1 MKATHL
7 GLAAGLALPLLAA
20 ADARAQATGVIAGRV
35 TDKTGG
41 TIAGAR
47 VEAIGPTRAAAA
59 TDAGGAYRIAGL
71 TPGSYTVLITKDK
84 FAPFTRSDF
93 TVTAVG
99 VTALDATLEVAP
111 LEESATVESERP
123 LGLNPTESAGAIVL
137 KDEDLDALPDDPDEL
152 ADALRALAG
161 PAAGPSGGQMFIDGF
176 SSGRLPAKATIR
188 EIRLNMNPFS
198 AEYDRL
204 GFGRIEI
211 LTKPGTD
218 HLRGGT
224 SFEFM
229 DEQLNSRN
237 PFAVN
242 RPPYQRREWSG
253 NLGGPLSKKAS
264 FLADFERRAIDNND
278 LINATVLDSSLDPVL
293 LNVAVLAPQLRTTGS
308 ARLDAQLGKHTLSA
322 RYAFLESSH
331 DRAGIGGFSLPER
344 AYRSSHRQD
353 TFHLIETLLLSDHV
367 VNETRVLYDRE
378 RDRRQGDNSVPTTQ
392 VLEAFT
398 SGGSSIGLAHNDED
412 RIEIHNITTWSAGAH
427 SVRAG
432 VRLRGARVDDF
443 ADGNFGGTV
452 TFGGGVGPLLDAAN
466 RVVLGPDGAPVMVTL
481 TSLERYRRTLLFEEM
496 GLSAAEIR
504 ARGGGATQLRIAGG
518 DPQARVEQWDVAPFV
533 QDDWKIASNFI
544 LSLGL
549 RYENQTNIR
558 SDRNFAP
565 RVAFAWSAGGGNER
579 PHTVVRGG
587 FGIFYERFGYDL
599 TLNAHRFDGATQRQ
613 FLVNSPAV
621 LDRIDFTREGA
632 MGVPSVAELGGL
644 GLPQTLRR
652 VAPDLQATQTI
663 QSSLSFEQLLPG
675 NLTFSVTAVST
686 RLRQMLRSRNITAPR
701 AGEARPP
708 HSDTVYQY
716 ESTGRFDQDQ
726 LIVGLNSRTS
736 GTLTLFARY
745 FLGRARSDSDGSGS
759 FPADQHDPG
768 ADYGPAAVDARH
780 RVTVGG
786 SVRLPGNLR
795 VSPLVIY
802 SSPSPFN
809 ITTGRDNNGDTL
821 FTDRPAYA
829 TDPHAPGVV
838 ETPWGLLDPNP
849 RPGQTIVPHNL
860 GRGGSFLMVNLRVRK
875 TIGFGTRPEAA
886 AAEGGERRDGDT
898 RGGRRGRERSDQ
910 VVVPGGDGRPL
921 RVPGRRPES
930 RVTLSFSVTAQN
942 LFNHVNP
949 GPPVGSL
956 SSPFFGKPVA
966 TAAAFGS
973 SAGAS
978 AVGNRRIELQARLEF

>member
-1 MKATHL
+1 MKTARL
-7 GLAAGLALPLLAA
+7 AFAAGLTLWLFGAA
-20 ADARAQATGVIAGRV
+20 EARGQATGVIAGHV
-35 TDKTGG
+35 TDRTGG

-47 VEAIGPTRAAAA
+47 VEAIGPARAAAT
-59 TDAGGAYRIAGL
+59 TDAAGAYRIVGL
-71 TPGSYTVLITKDK
+71 TPGSYTVLVTKNR
-84 FAPFTRSDF
+84 FAPFTRADV
-93 TVTAVG
+93 TVTSVG
-99 VTALDATLEVAP
+99 VTALDATLELAP
-111 LEESATVESERP
+111 LEETATVESEKP
-123 LGLNPTESAGAIVL
+123 LGLEPTESAGAIVL
-137 KDEDLDALPDDPDEL
+137 RGEDLDALPDDPDEM

-176 SSGRLPAKATIR
+176 SSGRLPPKATIR
-188 EIRLNMNPFS
+188 EIRLNVNPFS

-229 DEQLNSRN
+229 DDKLNSRN

-242 RPPYQRREWSG
+242 RPPFQRREWAG

-278 LINATVLDSSLDPVL
+278 LINATILDASLDPVL

-308 ARLDAQLGKHTLSA
+308 ARLDAQVGKHTLTA
-322 RYAFLESSH
+322 RYAFLESRH
-331 DRAGIGGFSLPER
+331 ERAGIGGFSLPER

-353 TFHLIETLLLSDHV
+353 TFHLIETLLLSDRV

-378 RDRRQGDNSVPTTQ
+378 RDRREGDNSVPTIQ

-412 RIEIHNITTWSAGAH
+412 RIEVHNVTTWSQGSH

-443 ADGNFGGTV
+443 ADANFGGTV
-452 TFGGGVGPLLDAAN
+452 TFGGGLGPLLDAGN
-466 RVVLGPDGAPVMVTL
+466 RVVLGPDGRPVMVTL
-481 TSLERYRRTLLFEEM
+481 TSLERYRRTLRFQEM
-496 GLSAAEIR
+496 GLSGAEIR

-518 DPQARVEQWDVAPFV
+518 DPEARVMQWDVAPFV
-533 QDDWKIASNFI
+533 QDDWKVASNFI

-558 SDRNFAP
+558 SDWNFAP
-565 RVAFAWSAGGGNER
+565 RVAFAWSSSRGNER

-587 FGIFYERFGYDL
+587 FGIFYERFADDL
-599 TLNAHRFDGATQRQ
+599 TLQTHRFDGATERQ

-621 LDRIDFTREGA
+621 LDRIDLTRDGA
-632 MGVPSVAELGGL
+632 LGVPSAAELAGL
-644 GLPQTLRR
+644 GLPQTIRR
-652 VAPDLQATQTI
+652 VAPALQAPRTI
-663 QSSLSFEQLLPG
+663 QASLSFEQLLPG
-675 NLTFSVTAVST
+675 NLTFSVAGVST
-686 RLRQMLRSRNITAPR
+686 RIRQMLRSRNITAPR
-701 AGEARPP
+701 AGQGRP

-726 LIVGLNSRTS
+726 LIVGLNRRTS
-736 GTLTLFARY
+736 STVTLFARY
-745 FLGRARSDSDGSGS
+745 FLGRARSDTDGPGS

-780 RVTVGG
+780 RFTLGG

-802 SSPSPFN
+802 SSPGPFN
-809 ITTGRDNNGDTL
+809 ITTGRDNNADML

-829 TDPHAPGVV
+829 TDPHASGVV

-875 TIGFGTRPEAA
+875 LIGFGTRRPAA
-886 AAEGGERRDGDT
+886 ATEGGERRDGEG
-898 RGGRRGRERSDQ
+898 RGGRRGRDRGDQ
-910 VVVPGGDGRPL
+910 AAPGVDTRPP
-921 RVPGRRPES
+921 RVPREGGES
-930 RVTLSFSVTAQN
+930 RVTLSFSVAAQN
-942 LFNHVNP
+942 VLNHVNP
-949 GPPVGSL
+949 GPPIGNL
-956 SSPFFGKPVA
+956 SSLLFGKPVA
-966 TAAAFGS
+966 TAAPFGA

-978 AVGNRRIELQARLEF
+978 AAGNRRIELQARLEF

>member
-1 MKATHL
+1 MKADGI
-7 GLAAGLALPLLAA
+7 GLAASLALSLLSAE
-20 ADARAQATGVIAGRV
+20 ARGQATGFIAGRV

-47 VEAIGPTRAAAA
+47 VEAIGPTRATAT
-59 TDAGGAYRIAGL
+59 TDAAGAYRIAGL
-71 TPGSYTVLITKDK
+71 TPGSYTVLVTKDK
-84 FAPFTRSDF
+84 FAPFTRAD
-93 TVTAVG
+93 VG
-99 VTALDATLEVAP
+99 VGSMGITALDATLELAP
-111 LEESATVESERP
+111 IEETATVESEKP
-123 LGLNPTESAGAIVL
+123 LGLAPTESAGAIVL
-137 KDEDLDALPDDPDEL
+137 KGEDLDELPDDPDEL

-176 SSGRLPAKATIR
+176 SSGRLPPKATIR
-188 EIRLNMNPFS
+188 EIRLNVNPFS

-229 DEQLNSRN
+229 DERLNSRN

-242 RPPYQRREWSG
+242 RPPFQRREWSG

-278 LINATVLDSSLDPVL
+278 LVNATILDASLDPVL
-293 LNVAVLAPQLRTTGS
+293 LNVAVVAPQLRTTGS
-308 ARLDAQLGKHTLSA
+308 ARLDAQVGKHTLTA

-331 DRAGIGGFSLPER
+331 ERAGIGGFSLPER

-353 TFHLIETLLLSDHV
+353 IFHLIETLLLSDHV

-378 RDRRQGDNSVPTTQ
+378 RDQRRGDNSTPTTQ

-412 RIEIHNITTWSAGAH
+412 RIEIHNITTLSQGAH

-432 VRLRGARVDDF
+432 VRLRGVRIDDF
-443 ADGNFGGTV
+443 SDGNFGGTV
-452 TFGGGVGPLLDAAN
+452 TFGGGLGPLLDAGN
-466 RVVLGPDGAPVMVTL
+466 RVVLGPDGRPVMITL
-481 TSLERYRRTLLFEEM
+481 TSLERYRRTLLFQEM

-504 ARGGGATQLRIAGG
+504 ARGGGTTQLRIAGG
-518 DPQARVEQWDVAPFV
+518 DPEASVMQWDVAPFV

-544 LSLGL
+544 LSLGV

-558 SDRNFAP
+558 SNWNLAP
-565 RVAFAWSAGGGNER
+565 RVAFAWSASGGNER

-587 FGIFYERFGYDL
+587 FGIFYERFDHEL
-599 TLNAHRFDGATQRQ
+599 TLTAHRFDGSTQRQ
-613 FLVNSPAV
+613 FLVNSPEL
-621 LDRIDFTREGA
+621 LDRIDFTRDGA
-632 MGVPSVAELGGL
+632 TGVPSAAELEGL
-644 GLPQTLRR
+644 GLPQTIRR
-652 VAPDLQATQTI
+652 VAPGLQAPQTI
-663 QSSLSFEQLLPG
+663 QASLSFEQLLPG
-675 NLTFSVTAVST
+675 NLTFSVAGVST
-686 RLRQMLRSRNITAPR
+686 RIRQMLRSRNITAPR
-701 AGEARPP
+701 AGEARSP

-726 LIVGLNSRTS
+726 IIVGLNGRM
-736 GTLTLFARY
+736 GGGALTLFARY
-745 FLGRARSDSDGSGS
+745 FLGRARSDTEGAGS
-759 FPADQHDPG
+759 FPADQHDPA

-780 RVTVGG
+780 RVTFGG

-809 ITTGRDNNGDTL
+809 ITTGRDNNGDLL

-838 ETPWGLLDPNP
+838 ETPWGLLDPNV
-849 RPGQTIVPHNL
+849 RPGQTIVSRNL
-860 GRGGSFLMVNLRVRK
+860 GRGGSFLLVNLRVRK
-875 TIGFGTRPEAA
+875 SIGFGTRSPVAA
-886 AAEGGERRDGDT
+886 TEGGPRPDGEG
-898 RGGRRGRERSDQ
+898 RGGRRGRDRAEQ
-910 VVVPGGDGRPL
+910 AVPGGDGRPP
-921 RVPGRRPES
+921 RVPRESES

-942 LFNHVNP
+942 LLNHVNP

-966 TAAAFGS
+966 TAAPFGAT
-973 SAGAS
+973 AGAS
-978 AVGNRRIELQARLEF
+978 AAGNRRIELQARLEF